1 MKSKAGFL
9 CLVLTAGLVL
19 PVLADEGMWPFN
31 NVPSAYLKQT
41 YGWAPDQAWLDHV
54 RLASVRFNSGGSGA
68 FVSETGLVLTNHHVG
83 AGCIQKISSP
93 EHDYVKNGYFARS
106 AAEEVKC
113 PDLELNVLEGIEDVT
128 AQVNA
133 GIKAGMTGAQIL
145 DAQKAE
151 QAKLE
156 KECNEKT
163 GLRCNTITLY
173 AGGEYDLYKYK
184 KYTDVRLVVAPEFG
198 IAFFGGDPDNFT
210 YPRWDIDFA
219 IFRIYENDKAV
230 RPEHYLTWNSAG
242 PKENELVLVSGNPG
256 ATARLDTL
264 AQLEFD
270 RDNRYPLQI
279 EYLTRRAKLL
289 HEFSDK
295 SPENAR
301 MANRALFGIENS
313 LKGNNGRRQAL
324 QDPRVM
330 AKKAAE
336 EKELKSKVASDPK
349 LSANAGA
356 WDAIAAAH
364 KSYAARY
371 RRDTVMTRALASA
384 PEMTT
389 ARTIVRY
396 VAEKEKANDKRLEE
410 FRDSNLKSMEFTLF
424 SPAPIYPA
432 LEKVTI
438 ADSFKEMAEKL
449 GADDPFVKKVLA
461 GKSPAERANELVEGT
476 KLKDVALRK
485 ELVAGGVKAVE
496 ESTDPMIV
504 LARQTDPELRDV
516 RMWRADNVES
526 VDKSNGALIAKAL
539 FAIKG
544 KDRYPD
550 ATFTLRLA
558 FGPAK
563 GYIENGLPVPFQ
575 TAWDGMYAH
584 SEKHGGKSPYELPG
598 SFLKARSGVNPKIP
612 VNFVTTAD
620 TTGGN
625 SGSPAVNQKGEIIG
639 LLFDGNIQSLGNAV
653 VYTED
658 VARSVC
664 VHTAAMIAALR
675 QVYDAGAVA
684 DELEKPGRVLASG
697 ETEKPSSA
705 EPSEA
710 VKPALKN

>member
-1 MKSKAGFL
+1 MKRKS
-9 CLVLTAGLVL
+9 VLSLLALTVSLAL
-19 PVLADEGMWPFN
+19 PAFADEGMWPFN
-31 NVPSAYLKQT
+31 DVPAKDLQT
-41 YGWAPDQAWLDHV
+41 KYHWAPDKAWLDHV
-54 RLASVRFNSGGSGA
+54 RLASVRFNSGGSGS

-83 AGCIQKISSP
+83 ANCIQKISTP
-93 EHDYVKNGYFARS
+93 EHDYIKSGYFAKT
-106 AAEEVKC
+106 AAQEVQC

-133 GIKAGMTGAQIL
+133 GVKAGMTGAQIL
-145 DAQKAE
+145 AAQKAE

-156 KECNEKT
+156 KDCNEKT

-173 AGGEYDLYKYK
+173 AGGEYDLYQYK

-230 RPEHYLTWNSAG
+230 KPQHYLKWSSAG

-256 ATARLDTL
+256 STSRLDTV

-270 RDNRYPLQI
+270 RDFRYPLQI

-289 HEFSDK
+289 HAFSDK
-295 SPENAR
+295 GPENAR
-301 MANRALFGIENS
+301 MANRQLFGIENS
-313 LKGNNGRRQAL
+313 LKGNRGREEAL
-324 QDPRVM
+324 RDPKVM
-330 AKKAAE
+330 ARKAVE
-336 EKELKSKVASDPK
+336 EKELKAKVAADPK

-364 KSYAARY
+364 KAYALRY
-371 RRDTVMTRALASA
+371 KRDTVMTRALASA

-396 VAEKEKANDKRLEE
+396 VAEKEKANEKRLEE
-410 FRDSNLKSMEFTLF
+410 FRESNLKSLEFSLF

-438 ADSFKEMAEKL
+438 ADSFKELVEEF
-449 GADDPFVKKVLA
+449 GADDPFVKTVLG
-461 GKSPAERANELVEGT
+461 GKSPEERANELVEGT
-476 KLKDVALRK
+476 KLKDVAFRK
-485 ELVAGGVKAVE
+485 ALVAGGVKAIE
-496 ESTDPMIV
+496 ESTDPMIA
-504 LARQTDPELRDV
+504 LARQTDPELRQI
-516 RMWRADNVES
+516 RKWREDNVES

-539 FAIKG
+539 FAVKG

-563 GYIENGLPVPFQ
+563 GYVENGKPVPFE
-575 TAWDGMYAH
+575 TTWDGMYAH
-584 SEKHGGKSPYELPG
+584 SQGHGGKPPYDLPK
-598 SFLKARSGVNPKIP
+598 SYLEAKNKVDPKTP
-612 VNFVTTAD
+612 VNYVTTAD

-625 SGSPAVNQKGEIIG
+625 SGSPAINEKGEIIG
-639 LLFDGNIQSLGNAV
+639 LLFDGNIQSLGNDV

-664 VHTAAMIAALR
+664 VHTAAMMETLR
-675 QVYDAGAVA
+675 KVYDADAVA
-684 DELEKPGRVLASG
+684 DELEKAPKGA
-697 ETEKPSSA
+697 
-705 EPSEA
+705 
-710 VKPALKN
+710 PAKKAKK

>member
-1 MKSKAGFL
+1 MNRKSGFL
-9 CLVLTAGLVL
+9 CLVLAAGFALTA
-19 PVLADEGMWPFN
+19 LADEGMWPYN
-31 NVPSAYLKQT
+31 NIPVKMLKQK

-54 RLASVRFNSGGSGA
+54 RLASVRFNSGGSGS

-83 AGCIQKISSP
+83 ANCIQKISTP
-93 EHDYVKNGYFARS
+93 EHDYIKSGYFARS

-113 PDLELNVLEGIEDVT
+113 PDLELNVLEGIEEVT

-133 GIKAGMTGAQIL
+133 GVKPGMTDAQVL
-145 DAQKAE
+145 EAQKAE
-151 QAKLE
+151 QARLE

-230 RPEHYLTWNSAG
+230 RPQHYLKWSSAG

-256 ATARLDTL
+256 STARLDTL

-270 RDNRYPLQI
+270 RDFRYPLQI
-279 EYLTRRAKLL
+279 EYLVRRAKLL
-289 HEFSDK
+289 HDFSDK
-295 SPENAR
+295 GPENAR
-301 MANRALFGIENS
+301 MANRQLFGIENS
-313 LKGNNGRRQAL
+313 LKGNNGREQAL

-336 EKELKSKVASDPK
+336 EKELKAKAASDPK
-349 LSANAGA
+349 LASYAGA

-364 KSYAARY
+364 KAYAQRY
-371 RRDTVMTRALASA
+371 KRDTIMTRALASA
-384 PEMTT
+384 PEMSN

-396 VAEKEKANDKRLEE
+396 VAEKEKPNEKRLEE
-410 FRDSNLKSMEFTLF
+410 FRESNLKSLEFALF

-461 GKSPAERANELVEGT
+461 GKSPEERANELVDGT
-476 KLKDVALRK
+476 KLKDVAFRK

-496 ESTDPMIV
+496 ESADPMIA
-504 LARQTDPELRDV
+504 LARQTDPELREI
-516 RMWRADNVES
+516 RKWRADNVES
-526 VDKSNGALIAKAL
+526 VDKSNGALLAKAL
-539 FAIKG
+539 FAVKG

-558 FGPAK
+558 PGPAK
-563 GYIENGLPVPFQ
+563 GYVENGKPVAFQ
-575 TAWDGMYAH
+575 TTWDGMYAH
-584 SEKHGGKSPYELPG
+584 SEEHGGKAPYELPG
-598 SFLKARSGVNPKIP
+598 SFLKARAGVDPKTP

-625 SGSPAVNQKGEIIG
+625 SGSPAVNAKGELIG
-639 LLFDGNIQSLGNAV
+639 LLFDGNIQSLGNDI

-664 VHTAAMIAALR
+664 VHTAAMMASLR
-675 QVYDAGAVA
+675 KVYDAGAVA
-684 DELEKPGRVLASG
+684 DELEKAPGAAPAA
-697 ETEKPSSA
+697 EKPA
-705 EPSEA
+705 A
-710 VKPALKN
+710 KKK